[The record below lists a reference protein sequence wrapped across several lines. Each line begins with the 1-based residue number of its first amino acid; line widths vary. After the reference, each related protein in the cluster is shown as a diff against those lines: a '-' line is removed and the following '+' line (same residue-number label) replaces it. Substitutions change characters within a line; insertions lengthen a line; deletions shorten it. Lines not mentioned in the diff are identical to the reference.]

1 MKKLFIRL
9 SVVATMGL
17 ALAACGGGD
26 NKKAMEA
33 DNAAIDELV
42 NAKLKTLDDSI
53 SGACDAQVTAAA
65 TAIADS
71 LSKASAPKE
80 GAKKPAA
87 KPAAKPAPKKEEPKK
102 VTGAGGK
109 SDAQQQTGKAGGK
122 SDAQQKAPE
131 ARPGGKA
138 N

>member
-80 GAKKPAA
+80 SPKKPAA
-87 KPAAKPAPKKEEPKK
+87 KPAAKPAPKKADAPIKGSV
-102 VTGAGGK
+102 VTGTKGDAK
-109 SDAQQQTGKAGGK
+109 SETKVIGTKGDSK
-122 SDAQQKAPE
+122 SETKVI
-131 ARPGGKA
+131 GTK
-138 N
+138 